1 MRTVRTLSI
10 IAALAATCAVIR
22 ADFSYQESAQM
33 TGGTMLTV
41 LKFGGPFTK
50 GARAAQISTV
60 AIKGNR
66 MLRSSKDSTSIIDL
80 DKETITDIDV
90 SKKTYTVTTFAQ
102 IKAAMEKAMADY
114 KKQQE
119 KAQEKAKEKSATADV
134 KLKVTANSTGQ
145 TKEIRGLTAKELVIG
160 LELQATDTKSGQ
172 TGSMNTVND
181 AWMASVPGYDQ
192 VKIFELKMAAKLSDT
207 FRPGMEQMATTQ
219 PQMVQ
224 GMAEAAKEMAKVDGV
239 PVEYIM
245 VMGSG
250 SVEDLQAARK
260 KDESKGDGK
269 GKSSG
274 AVAGAIAGRITGI
287 GGFGRK
293 KADDKPA
300 PSEDGKQAPA
310 AVILMEMTTEMSEF
324 STAAVDE
331 AKFQIP
337 AGFKEGQSDITKR
350 AKQ

>member
-1 MRTVRTLSI
+1 MRTVRTLSLV
-10 IAALAATCAVIR
+10 AALAATCAVVH

-66 MLRSSKDSTSIIDL
+66 MLRSSKESTSIIDL
-80 DKETITDIDV
+80 DKETITDIDI

-119 KAQEKAKEKSATADV
+119 KAKEKSASADM

-239 PVEYIM
+239 PIEYIV
-245 VMGSG
+245 VMGTG

-260 KDESKGDGK
+260 KEESKGDGK

-300 PSEDGKQAPA
+300 PAEDGKQAPA

-324 STAAVDE
+324 STAPVDE

-337 AGFKEGQSDITKR
+337 AGFKEGQSDLTKR